1 MTKHQVA
8 TTRVNPLLKLWRN
21 PAGRIGIIVAS
32 ALLLTALVSL
42 FWTPFPIHQTD
53 ISNRWASP
61 SFTHIFGTDATGR
74 DIASLLMA
82 GSQTTVI
89 VMVASGIIA
98 TVLGGALAML
108 GALSAGWI
116 RESVAVLVDVLIA
129 FPTLLIAMMIS
140 AVWGG
145 SLSVVIISVGIGF
158 GVNIARVT
166 RGEIRR
172 YLFSDVMLAARASG
186 LTKAQNI
193 RRHLLP
199 HIYPIFIVQLSWAM
213 AVSVLAEAGL
223 SYLGFGAP
231 ITDASWGVLLKDV
244 QAYITVH
251 PLSAVWPGLAI
262 MITVLGMNLLGDG
275 LREAGDPSLNSRRGS
290 ARKARTHVPEVV
302 A

>member
-1 MTKHQVA
+1 MTEHRE
-8 TTRVNPLLKLWRN
+8 TPSRVNTFVKLWHN
-21 PAGRIGIIVAS
+21 PAGRIGLIVA
-32 ALLLTALVSL
+32 ALLLLTALVSL
-42 FWTPFPIHQTD
+42 FWTPYPIHQTD
-53 ISNRWASP
+53 ISNRWAPP
-61 SFTHIFGTDATGR
+61 SFAHLFGTDATGR

-82 GSQTTVI
+82 GAQTTVI
-89 VMVASGIIA
+89 VMVASGLIA
-98 TVLGGALAML
+98 TLLGGTLAMI
-108 GALSAGWI
+108 GALSANWI

-145 SLSVVIISVGIGF
+145 SLNVVIISVGIAF

-186 LTKAQNI
+186 LTPAQNI

-199 HIYPIFIVQLSWAM
+199 HVFPIFIVQLSWAM

-244 QAYITVH
+244 QAFITG
-251 PLSAVWPGLAI
+251 P
-262 MITVLGMNLLGDG
+262 
-275 LREAGDPSLNSRRGS
+275 
-290 ARKARTHVPEVV
+290 
-302 A
+302 

>member
-1 MTKHQVA
+1 MRPQTTQAKHSR
-8 TTRVNPLLKLWRN
+8 TLTKLWHN
-21 PAGRIGIIVAS
+21 PAGKIGIIVATLILS
-32 ALLLTALVSL
+32 TAIISW
-42 FWTPFPIHQTD
+42 FWTPYPIHLTD
-53 ISNRWASP
+53 IANRWAPP
-61 SFTHIFGTDATGR
+61 SLSHLLGTDATGR

-82 GSQTTVI
+82 GAQTAVI
-89 VMVASGIIA
+89 VMICSGIIA
-98 TVLGGALAML
+98 TIIGGALALL
-108 GALSAGWI
+108 GALSPTWM

-145 SLSVVIISVGIGF
+145 SLTVVIIAVGIGF

-166 RGEIRR
+166 RAEIRR
-172 YLFSDVMLAARASG
+172 YLFSDVMLAGRASG
-186 LTKAQNI
+186 LTPSQNL
-193 RRHLLP
+193 RHHLLP

-231 ITDASWGVLLKDV
+231 ITDASWGVLLSDV

-251 PLSAVWPGLAI
+251 PLSALWPGLVI

-275 LREAGDPSLNSRRGS
+275 LREVSDPSINAKRGS
-290 ARKARTHVPEVV
+290 ARKARTHVPEVI